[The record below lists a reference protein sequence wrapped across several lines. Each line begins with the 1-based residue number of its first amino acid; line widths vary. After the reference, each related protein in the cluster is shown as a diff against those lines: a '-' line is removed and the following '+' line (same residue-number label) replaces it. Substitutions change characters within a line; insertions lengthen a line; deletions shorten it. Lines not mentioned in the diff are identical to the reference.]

1 MVKLPRF
8 KTVEAEEV
16 PVPTVLLNRAKLPEV
31 PPKTSEPCPPASG
44 AIVLAESVPPAPIET
59 VPLFFNVLA
68 TATVA
73 TFNVPS
79 LPTVTVPVPKAF
91 AFLACKVPPE
101 IVVPPL

>member
-1 MVKLPRF
+1 
-8 KTVEAEEV
+8 
-16 PVPTVLLNRAKLPEV
+16 
-31 PPKTSEPCPPASG
+31 
-44 AIVLAESVPPAPIET
+44 
-59 VPLFFNVLA
+59 VPLFFTVLA

-91 AFLACKVPPE
+91 AFLACNVPPE